1 MHKKPTWT
9 VYLVVLSCLW
19 AIGIQC
25 CHAPFGWA
33 EAAAEAVSD
42 CHATAQT
49 PTGDT
54 SEPEHGDDC
63 HCHQWVAVPAL
74 PSLNVLSTDA
84 TGLDVPLLDG
94 LLNPLVAFLPAHW
107 QPLQPVPPPWPE
119 PPPLRPTT
127 GLQIVETTYLLI

>member
-1 MHKKPTWT
+1 MLKKPTWT

-33 EAAAEAVSD
+33 EAASEDVPACHTAAHTPAEDGAPDHS
-42 CHATAQT
+42 
-49 PTGDT
+49 
-54 SEPEHGDDC
+54 DDC

-74 PSLNVLSTDA
+74 PNAQVLSTAAALDA
-84 TGLDVPLLDG
+84 PLLAG

-119 PPPLRPTT
+119 PPPLRPT
-127 GLQIVETTYLLI
+127 GLQIVTTTYLLI